1 MIAIESEREFG
12 LSVLQRLDEELKRR
26 GDLFRSQGVQDVKGF
41 RDANPD
47 ARMPRILLIVD
58 EFQELFVADDH
69 VAREASL
76 LMDRL
81 VRQGRAFGMH
91 VILGTQTLAGAY
103 SLARSTIGQMAVRVA
118 LQCSESDAHLILS
131 EDNTAARLL
140 NRPGAAIYNDANGLI
155 EGNNPFQ
162 VVWLPDHEREACLR
176 RIAEIA
182 EQRQVEVEPA
192 IVFEGNVPSNPS
204 DNHQLTALVEQG
216 CPKATT
222 APQAWL
228 GASVAIKEPTA
239 VTFARHSGTNLLIV
253 GQHEELA
260 CGTMAT
266 TAVALAAHR
275 TTVANGS
282 PAAPG
287 PRFVIL
293 DGARADESGFGYWKR
308 VARSLSPDTE
318 TFSPKECASAVA
330 DVAAELKRRTDEGD
344 DAAPSL
350 FLVINNL
357 ARFRDLQ
364 ASDDDFGFSSFGE
377 EEKVSAAKQFAEI
390 LREGPGHGI
399 HALIWCD
406 SYNNVN
412 RWFDRK
418 ALRDLEL
425 RVLFQVSSTDSSN
438 LIDSPMASSLG
449 VNRAVLYNDERGEYE
464 KFRPYGQS
472 SDEWL
477 GWVRRSLAGRGED
490 AAAESPSALG

>member
-1 MIAIESEREFG
+1 
-12 LSVLQRLDEELKRR
+12 
-26 GDLFRSQGVQDVKGF
+26 
-41 RDANPD
+41 
-47 ARMPRILLIVD
+47 
-58 EFQELFVADDH
+58 
-69 VAREASL
+69 
-76 LMDRL
+76 
-81 VRQGRAFGMH
+81 MH

-162 VVWLPDHEREACLR
+162 VVWLPDHERESCLR
-176 RIAEIA
+176 EIA
-182 EQRQVEVEPA
+182 EMAEQRNVKTPPP

-204 DNHQLTALVEQG
+204 DNPQLTELVEFG
-216 CPKATT
+216 CAKPTT

-228 GASVAIKEPTA
+228 GSSVAIKEPTS
-239 VTFARHSGTNLLIV
+239 VTFARHSGTNMLIV

-260 CGTMAT
+260 GGVLAT

-275 TTVANGS
+275 ITGSNGS

-287 PRFVIL
+287 PRFFIL
-293 DGARADESGFGYWKR
+293 DGARPDESGAGFWRR
-308 VARSLSPDTE
+308 VARSLSSDTE
-318 TFSPKECASAVA
+318 TFEPKDCARAIDQISK
-330 DVAAELKRRTDEGD
+330 ELKRRIDED
-344 DAAPSL
+344 DGAAPSL
-350 FLVINNL
+350 FLIVYNL

-364 ASDDDFGFSSFGE
+364 KSEDDFGFSNFGE
-377 EEKVSAAKQFAEI
+377 DEKVSPGKQFDEI
-390 LREGPGHGI
+390 LREGPNRGI
-399 HALIWCD
+399 HVLVWCD

-425 RVLFQVSSTDSSN
+425 RVLFQVSSSDSSN
-438 LIDSPMASSLG
+438 LIDSPVASNLG
-449 VNRAVLYNDERGEYE
+449 VNRAVFYNDERGEYE

-472 SDEWL
+472 TDEWL
-477 GWVRRSLAGRGED
+477 GWVRRTLAGRSDDID
-490 AAAESPSALG
+490 AQAESPAVS